1 MAKKK
6 KNKYTVNILWKDRR
20 RRLGMPLSFQ
30 RYRLGEDRLFYE
42 KGFLSTTVDDILL
55 YRVRDISVKISFW
68 QRLTGVGTV
77 TVNSSDQTMP
87 VLVMRDIKRP
97 REVKEMLHQQVEK
110 AKIAYRVRY
119 NEMMGAAGDANG
131 MGSPMCFRMEILMH
145 SANPVF
151 NAQRSQRE
159 PVGRNTLSAHR
170 FVLSSA
176 AAAGFKLKPF
186 CVKSVSLHGFL
197 NNHIQSGIRG
207 I

>member
-6 KNKYTVNILWKDRR
+6 KNKYTVNILWKDRQ

-42 KGFLSTTVDDILL
+42 KGFLSTSVDDILL

-77 TVNSSDQTMP
+77 TVNSSDHTMP

-110 AKIAYRVRY
+110 AKIPYRVRY

-131 MGSPMCFRMEILMH
+131 DGIPD
-145 SANPVF
+145 
-151 NAQRSQRE
+151 
-159 PVGRNTLSAHR
+159 
-170 FVLSSA
+170 VLQD
-176 AAAGFKLKPF
+176 GNF
-186 CVKSVSLHGFL
+186 GT
-197 NNHIQSGIRG
+197 
-207 I
+207 

>member
-131 MGSPMCFRMEILMH
+131 DGIPMCFRMEILAHDSKQILMRN
-145 SANPVF
+145 SFQCAM
-151 NAQRSQRE
+151 RSQRE
-159 PVGRNTLSAHR
+159 PVGRNTLSAH
-170 FVLSSA
+170 VL
-176 AAAGFKLKPF
+176 F
-186 CVKSVSLHGFL
+186 
-197 NNHIQSGIRG
+197 
-207 I
+207 

>member
-42 KGFLSTTVDDILL
+42 KGFLSTSVDDILL

-97 REVKEMLHQQVEK
+97 REVKEIL
-110 AKIAYRVRY
+110 VR
-119 NEMMGAAGDANG
+119 NSFQCAVNVSRWEEIP
-131 MGSPMCFRMEILMH
+131 SRLTFCFALCR
-145 SANPVF
+145 
-151 NAQRSQRE
+151 RCRY
-159 PVGRNTLSAHR
+159 
-170 FVLSSA
+170 
-176 AAAGFKLKPF
+176 
-186 CVKSVSLHGFL
+186 
-197 NNHIQSGIRG
+197 
-207 I
+207 

>member
-30 RYRLGEDRLFYE
+30 RYRLGEDMLFYE
-42 KGFLSTTVDDILL
+42 KGFLSTSVDDILL

-77 TVNSSDQTMP
+77 TVNSSDHTMP

-131 MGSPMCFRMEILMH
+131 DGIPD
-145 SANPVF
+145 
-151 NAQRSQRE
+151 
-159 PVGRNTLSAHR
+159 
-170 FVLSSA
+170 VLQDGNFDA
-176 AAAGFKLKPF
+176 
-186 CVKSVSLHGFL
+186 
-197 NNHIQSGIRG
+197 
-207 I
+207 

>member
-20 RRLGMPLSFQ
+20 RRRGMLLSLQ
-30 RYRLGEDRLFYE
+30 RERLGEDWLFYE
-42 KGFLSTTVDDILL
+42 KGFLSSTVDDILL

-119 NEMMGAAGDANG
+119 NEKMGAAGDANG
-131 MGSPMCFRMEILMH
+131 DGI
-145 SANPVF
+145 PV
-151 NAQRSQRE
+151 
-159 PVGRNTLSAHR
+159 
-170 FVLSSA
+170 VL
-176 AAAGFKLKPF
+176 LD
-186 CVKSVSLHGFL
+186 
-197 NNHIQSGIRG
+197 GIFDA
-207 I
+207 

>member
-77 TVNSSDQTMP
+77 TVNSSDQTMCLLCAILSVP
-87 VLVMRDIKRP
+87 VRLKTCFINRSKKRKSP
-97 REVKEMLHQQVEK
+97 
-110 AKIAYRVRY
+110 IA
-119 NEMMGAAGDANG
+119 
-131 MGSPMCFRMEILMH
+131 
-145 SANPVF
+145 SAIM
-151 NAQRSQRE
+151 
-159 PVGRNTLSAHR
+159 
-170 FVLSSA
+170 
-176 AAAGFKLKPF
+176 K
-186 CVKSVSLHGFL
+186 
-197 NNHIQSGIRG
+197 
-207 I
+207 

>member
-119 NEMMGAAGDANG
+119 NEMMQTG
-131 MGSPMCFRMEILMH
+131 MGSPMCFRMEILAHDSKQILVRNSFQCAM
-145 SANPVF
+145 
-151 NAQRSQRE
+151 RSQRE
-159 PVGRNTLSAHR
+159 PVGRNILSAH
-170 FVLSSA
+170 VL
-176 AAAGFKLKPF
+176 F
-186 CVKSVSLHGFL
+186 
-197 NNHIQSGIRG
+197 
-207 I
+207 

>member
-1 MAKKK
+1 MEGSAAQAR
-6 KNKYTVNILWKDRR
+6 NA
-20 RRLGMPLSFQ
+20 LSFQ

-77 TVNSSDQTMP
+77 TVNSSDHTMP

-131 MGSPMCFRMEILMH
+131 DGIPD
-145 SANPVF
+145 
-151 NAQRSQRE
+151 
-159 PVGRNTLSAHR
+159 
-170 FVLSSA
+170 VLQDGNFGA
-176 AAAGFKLKPF
+176 
-186 CVKSVSLHGFL
+186 
-197 NNHIQSGIRG
+197 
-207 I
+207 

>member
-42 KGFLSTTVDDILL
+42 KGFLNTSVDDILL

-77 TVNSSDQTMP
+77 TVNSSDHTMP

-119 NEMMGAAGDANG
+119 NEMFCALPPLPILNLNFSARSPFRRTVFGIIIYNPESGAYKK
-131 MGSPMCFRMEILMH
+131 LM
-145 SANPVF
+145 
-151 NAQRSQRE
+151 
-159 PVGRNTLSAHR
+159 
-170 FVLSSA
+170 
-176 AAAGFKLKPF
+176 
-186 CVKSVSLHGFL
+186 
-197 NNHIQSGIRG
+197 
-207 I
+207 

>member
-97 REVKEMLHQQVEK
+97 REVKEMLHQEVEK

-119 NEMMGAAGDANG
+119 NMRCLSMRSHLLMGAAGDANG
-131 MGSPMCFRMEILMH
+131 DGIPD
-145 SANPVF
+145 
-151 NAQRSQRE
+151 
-159 PVGRNTLSAHR
+159 
-170 FVLSSA
+170 VLQDGNFGA
-176 AAAGFKLKPF
+176 
-186 CVKSVSLHGFL
+186 
-197 NNHIQSGIRG
+197 
-207 I
+207 

>member
-77 TVNSSDQTMP
+77 TAQWEARRFYP
-87 VLVMRDIKRP
+87 AGIP
-97 REVKEMLHQQVEK
+97 F
-110 AKIAYRVRY
+110 AKYSHR
-119 NEMMGAAGDANG
+119 
-131 MGSPMCFRMEILMH
+131 IL
-145 SANPVF
+145 
-151 NAQRSQRE
+151 NA
-159 PVGRNTLSAHR
+159 L
-170 FVLSSA
+170 
-176 AAAGFKLKPF
+176 
-186 CVKSVSLHGFL
+186 
-197 NNHIQSGIRG
+197 
-207 I
+207 